1 METNKWETLF
11 YSINKYIYLAVFL
24 IISTL
29 LLIGAPLLTYF
40 CKKTFYFQN
49 FTLVILDIMVLYI
62 LFMAIKFTKKYY
74 YAFAKA
80 NADKII
86 LAFTIIL
93 FFVQLFI
100 GYNIVFYTGWDVGGI
115 ILPAAKAAAYGE
127 SMDSFTGYF
136 SVYPNSIFL
145 VWIQSKI
152 IYFAGFFG
160 VDNLKLELMFSTAVN
175 SVISCLTGWLTYEC
189 VKKLINKKWALCSWI
204 LFVLFIG
211 ISPWFVIPYSDSL
224 GLFLPI
230 LIFYIYIKKFKENHT
245 LVKWL
250 LIGLTSFI
258 GYNIK
263 PQVIIIFIA
272 IMIVETFK
280 FIFLEK
286 KQKEKKILVAGVLAA
301 ALLVASIFNSFA
313 INQTGLKINKQ
324 LTFGMTHF
332 AMMGMNSERD
342 GVYNYNDVV
351 YSSSQAT
358 PEARKKAN
366 IDKIKERLNSFGALG
381 YLKFLEKKA
390 LVNYGDGTFAWGE
403 EGQFYNQLFDNPSA
417 ISKFLKSFY
426 YNDGAHYYILSTFE
440 QAIWIAVIFSM
451 LGIVFI
457 KKNKLDKRIVV
468 LMMSLVGL
476 TIFEMIFEARARYLY
491 IYAPIFIILSIIGL
505 KNIKF
510 QIQNIITKNIDKN

>member
-40 CKKTFYFQN
+40 CKKTFYYQN
-49 FTLVILDIMVLYI
+49 ITLIILDILTVYI
-62 LFMAIKFTKKYY
+62 LYVIIKYTKKYY
-74 YAFAKA
+74 SEFIKA
-80 NADKII
+80 NSEKII
-86 LAFTIIL
+86 LVCTIIL
-93 FFVQLFI
+93 FFVQLFV
-100 GYNIVFYTGWDVGGI
+100 GYNILFYTGWDVGGMI
-115 ILPAAKAAAYGE
+115 IPAAKAAAYGE
-127 SMDSFTGYF
+127 AMDRFTGYF

-160 VDNLKLELMFSTAVN
+160 TDNLKMELMFSIAVN
-175 SVISCLTGWLTYEC
+175 SMISCLTGWLTYEC

-211 ISPWFVIPYSDSL
+211 TSPWFVIPYSDSL

-245 LVKWL
+245 LIKWL
-250 LIGLTSFI
+250 LIGITSFI
-258 GYNIK
+258 GYHIK

-272 IMIVETFK
+272 IMIVEIFK

-286 KQKEKKILVAGVLAA
+286 KQKEKKFLVAGVLAV
-301 ALLVASIFNSFA
+301 ALLIASIFNSFA

-332 AMMGMNSERD
+332 AMMGMNSEKD

-358 PEARKKAN
+358 TEARKKAN
-366 IDKIKERLNSFGALG
+366 IDKIKERLNSFGVLG

-390 LVNYGDGTFAWGE
+390 LVNYNDGTFAWGE
-403 EGQFYNQLFDNPSA
+403 EGQFYTQLFDNQSA

-426 YNDGAHYYILSTFE
+426 YNDGDNYYILSTFE

-457 KKNKLDKRIVV
+457 KKNELDKRIVV

-491 IYAPIFIILSIIGL
+491 IYAPIFITLSILGL
-505 KNIKF
+505 KKTKDRVTRTIK
-510 QIQNIITKNIDKN
+510 KV

>member
-1 METNKWETLF
+1 MHKGEEILYKV
-11 YSINKYIYLAVFL
+11 NKYIFL
-24 IISTL
+24 LIFSIISIL
-29 LLIGAPLLTYF
+29 LLVGAPLLTYF

-49 FTLVILDIMVLYI
+49 FTLLILDIMVLYI

-74 YAFAKA
+74 YAFVKA

-93 FFVQLFI
+93 FFVQLFV
-100 GYNIVFYTGWDVGGI
+100 GYNILFLTGWDVGGMVI
-115 ILPAAKAAAYGE
+115 PAAKSIVNGTT
-127 SMDSFTGYF
+127 MDGYNGYF
-136 SVYPNSIFL
+136 SVYPNNILL
-145 VWIQSKI
+145 VWIQSKV
-152 IYFAGFFG
+152 YWFANLFSS
-160 VDNLKLELMFSTAVN
+160 DNLILDIKFFTVVN
-175 SVISCLTGWLTYEC
+175 SIISCLTGWLTYEC
-189 VKKLINKKWALCSWI
+189 VKKLINKKWALYSWI

-211 ISPWFVIPYSDSL
+211 TSPWIVIPYSDSL

-230 LIFYIYIKKFKENHT
+230 FIFYIYIKKFNENHT

-250 LIGLTSFI
+250 LIGITSFI
-258 GYNIK
+258 GYHIK

-272 IMIVETFK
+272 IMIVEIFK

-286 KQKEKKILVAGVLAA
+286 KQKEKKILVIGVLAV
-301 ALLVASIFNSFA
+301 ALLVAGIFNSFA

-324 LTFGMTHF
+324 LTLGMTHF
-332 AMMGMNSERD
+332 AMMGLNPEKD
-342 GVYNYNDVV
+342 GIFSNDDVIFSV
-351 YSSSQAT
+351 NQPTQES
-358 PEARKKAN
+358 RKKAN

-417 ISKFLKSFY
+417 ISKFLRSFY
-426 YNDGAHYYILSTFE
+426 YNDGGHYYILSTFE

-457 KKNKLDKRIVV
+457 KKNELDKRIVV

-491 IYAPIFIILSIIGL
+491 IYSPIFIVLSTLGL
-505 KNIKF
+505 KNIIKF
-510 QIQNIITKNIDKN
+510 LKKS